1 MHYCLSSI
9 ILLCLPLFSYS
20 ASAASESDLA
30 APPTEIAL
38 PMADPFSADAL
49 VQLLLGLL
57 AVIALILLLAWI
69 AKRAL
74 GVPQSGRYM
83 RVLTGLPLG
92 AREKIVLVQ
101 VGKEQLLL
109 GVAPGRVSLLTR
121 LEEPVGEP
129 DKPDASFGQRILE
142 AMQKRQG
149 S

>member
-1 MHYCLSSI
+1 
-9 ILLCLPLFSYS
+9 
-20 ASAASESDLA
+20 
-30 APPTEIAL
+30 
-38 PMADPFSADAL
+38 MADPFSADAL